1 MWGRVSSPVMWEGPP
16 TERIERS
23 GKVNGI
29 QGRGLGVKKRL
40 RKGKLHFC
48 STTPVQPV
56 SAMSGVRLESESGES
71 VSESGSDRQENAF
84 A

>member
-1 MWGRVSSPVMWEGPP
+1 MWEGPP

-40 RKGKLHFC
+40 SEGKLHCC
-48 STTPVQPV
+48 SRTPVQPV
-56 SAMSGVRLESESGES
+56 SAMSGVGAGVVLEGRRGE
-71 VSESGSDRQENAF
+71 A
-84 A
+84 